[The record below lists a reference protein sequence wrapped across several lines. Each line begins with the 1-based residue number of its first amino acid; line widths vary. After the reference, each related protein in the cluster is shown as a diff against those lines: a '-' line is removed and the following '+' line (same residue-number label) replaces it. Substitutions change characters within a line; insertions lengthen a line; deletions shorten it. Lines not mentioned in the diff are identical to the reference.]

1 MSVKRDVT
9 HTKVLQLE
17 ELAQTFLN
25 LGLKVSA
32 AKFPLVTRV
41 VVIICKKDT
50 KTYTI
55 PLRRWAEVRR
65 LESFGPK
72 LGVINSYIRG

>member
-1 MSVKRDVT
+1 MSVKQDVT

-50 KTYTI
+50 KPT
-55 PLRRWAEVRR
+55 
-65 LESFGPK
+65 
-72 LGVINSYIRG
+72 